1 MSELIIIGYDDQDTA
16 RRAYEQVQQLQQDFV
31 VDLSGLALVTVDTE
45 GKNHV
50 ETPSKIVG
58 VSAASGALWG
68 TLLGIL
74 FLVPVVGLLVGG
86 ALGALFGSL
95 DKSGIDRAFRAR
107 VQSLLEPG
115 KAAVVVMASKI
126 TEDKFASAMRPYGG
140 EVLQTSL
147 SEEDERELAAELG
160 GQSSGSPTSS

>member
-1 MSELIIIGYDDQDTA
+1 MSELIILGYDDHDTA
-16 RRAYEQVQQLQQDFV
+16 KRAYEQVQTLQRDYI
-31 VDLSGLALVTVDTE
+31 VDLNGLALVTVDAE

-86 ALGALFGSL
+86 ALGACSAVSTSPASTTP
-95 DKSGIDRAFRAR
+95 SGNAFSRCSRRAK
-107 VQSLLEPG
+107 LP
-115 KAAVVVMASKI
+115 
-126 TEDKFASAMRPYGG
+126 
-140 EVLQTSL
+140 
-147 SEEDERELAAELG
+147 
-160 GQSSGSPTSS
+160 SS